1 MYLLKLYGR
10 RIIIYDMKNHKLTDL
25 VGNTPLVK
33 MDFLDIPNTNI
44 LVKMELLNRTGS
56 AKDRM
61 ALYMLNKAERQ
72 GKIRKGA
79 TIVEATTGNT
89 GIAFSALAAERGYKM
104 IAVMPEGQSEER
116 IQMIKMFGAELVL
129 TPFDEGPAGAI
140 KRRDEMAKEMENV
153 FVPDQFANPDNIE
166 EHVMT
171 TARELVEQTGG
182 KIDYVIHG
190 IGTGGTIM
198 GVAKVFKRV
207 YPHVKIVA
215 LEPEESAVMSGGKPG
230 EHNIQGIGEG
240 FIPPLV
246 DMSLID
252 EVVAVST
259 EDAIET
265 SRSIAKT
272 HGILAGFSSGANIAG
287 IRKLTKND
295 GKTFVTFFCDRGE
308 RYLSIK

>member
-1 MYLLKLYGR
+1 
-10 RIIIYDMKNHKLTDL
+10 MKYQKLTDL
-25 VGNTPLVK
+25 IGNTPLIS
-33 MDFLDIPNTNI
+33 MDFEDIPNTSI
-44 LVKMELLNRTGS
+44 LVKMELYNITGS

-61 ALYMLNKAERQ
+61 AFYMLNKAERQ
-72 GKIRKGA
+72 GKIKKGA

-89 GIAFSALAAERGYKM
+89 GIAFSSLAAQRGYKM

-116 IQMIKMFGAELVL
+116 IQMIKAFGAELVL
-129 TPFDEGPAGAI
+129 TPFAEGPAGAI
-140 KRRDEMAKEMENV
+140 KKRDEMAKEMDNV

-171 TARELVEQTGG
+171 TAQEIINQTGG
-182 KIDYVIHG
+182 NIDYILHG
-190 IGTGGTIM
+190 IGTGGTLM
-198 GVAKVFKRV
+198 GVAKVFKRR
-207 YPHVKIVA
+207 YPQVKMIA

-246 DMSLID
+246 DMSLVD
-252 EVVAVST
+252 EVVTVST

-265 SRSIAKT
+265 ARMIAKT
-272 HGILAGFSSGANIAG
+272 KGILVGFSSGANIAG
-287 IRKLTKND
+287 IRKLSKHD
-295 GKTFVTFFCDRGE
+295 GKTFLTFFCDRGE